1 MTSTKQHIHM
11 VLTAQDLVQGR
22 NDRAIVAENL
32 REMELQKSIKTS
44 CLYRATWKY
53 RIFLT

>member
-1 MTSTKQHIHM
+1 MTSTKQHIHI

-22 NDRAIVAENL
+22 NDRATVAENL
-32 REMELQKSIKTS
+32 REMELQNSIKTS